1 MSEEILKAL
10 MQLFAI
16 IYKQDTGGEE
26 VQDNYVREFLLS
38 QISRERFDTY
48 FDQYTE
54 YIHAESSETGE
65 VKRTSVKDS
74 VRTLAICKRIN
85 KTLSQKQ
92 KSIVLVR
99 ITEFIH
105 ITDTISPLK
114 LELLATISDVFKIEK
129 KEYTTILSFSAAKN
143 IADVCNNDDFQI
155 YLDKEFFNIDDL
167 RVYNKDGLNA
177 VFYFCLIESA
187 GIVLFRFFGDITV
200 NLNGLQIKEN
210 KTYVVND
217 GSTIRTP
224 KSSVFF
230 SEVLTNI
237 RKKGIS
243 ENILFQ
249 MEKLR

>member
-16 IYKQDTGGEE
+16 IYKQDDSGKEE
-26 VQDNYVREFLLS
+26 QDNYVKEFLLS

-54 YIHAESSETGE
+54 YINAESSEDGE

-99 ITEFIH
+99 ITEFIY
-105 ITDTISPLK
+105 ITETISK
-114 LELLATISDVFKIEK
+114 LRIELLATISEVFKIEK
-129 KEYTTILSFSAAKN
+129 EEYENILQFTAAKTN
-143 IADVCNNDDFQI
+143 EDVLGNENFQI
-155 YLDKEFFNIDDL
+155 YLDKDFFDISND
-167 RVYNKDGLNA
+167 RVYNKEGLNA

-187 GIVLFRFFGDITV
+187 GIVLFRFFGDLNV

-210 KTYVVND
+210 KTYVVNE

-224 KSSVFF
+224 KSSVFY
-230 SEVLTNI
+230 SV
-237 RKKGIS
+237 
-243 ENILFQ
+243 
-249 MEKLR
+249 